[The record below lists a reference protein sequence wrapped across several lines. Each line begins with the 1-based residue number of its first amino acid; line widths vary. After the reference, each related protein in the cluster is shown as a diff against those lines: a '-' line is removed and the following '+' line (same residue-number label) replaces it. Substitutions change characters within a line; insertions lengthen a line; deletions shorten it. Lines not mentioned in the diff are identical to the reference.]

1 MIYNLSLNLF
11 TFHGISSHSTS
22 NAKLLFLF
30 FIKVNSAKLKM
41 FLRLLCWNVLILLF
55 CLSSKKFRVTF
66 SENKNIFGVILCE
79 PEYEYEFIRKSS
91 IPSCAIMRYHALSCA
106 AGGTRSLDAKW
117 FFIDREFPKTSS
129 PKMRIELNPFMAEV
143 VII

>member
-1 MIYNLSLNLF
+1 MIYSLSLDLF

-30 FIKVNSAKLKM
+30 FFKVNSAKLKM
-41 FLRLLCWNVLILLF
+41 FLRLLCWNVLVLLKVSGNLFRKQEHFWCYFVRTRIWVWIYTQILD
-55 CLSSKKFRVTF
+55 T
-66 SENKNIFGVILCE
+66 
-79 PEYEYEFIRKSS
+79 
-91 IPSCAIMRYHALSCA
+91 IMRYHALSCA

-117 FFIDREFPKTSS
+117 LFIDREFPNTSS
-129 PKMRIELNPFMAEV
+129 PKMRIELNPFMTEV